1 MKLCGFDAGLEHPLF
16 LIAGPCVVESEQL
29 QVDTAG
35 TLKEITASLG
45 MPFIF
50 KSSFDKANRSSGD
63 SFRGLGM
70 EEGLRILG
78 EVRRQVGVP
87 VLTDVHEYT
96 PFDEVASV
104 VDVLQTPAFLCRQT
118 DFIRKVAEAGK
129 PVNIKKGQFLAPW
142 DMKNVVDK
150 ARATGNEQILVC
162 ERGVSFGYNNLVSD
176 MRSLAVMRETGCPVV
191 FDATHSVQLPGGQ
204 GTKSGGQREFVPVL
218 ARAAIAAGVCR
229 TVRRDPSRPGQ
240 GAQRRSQRLAAG
252 THARTAGNPDGAG
265 RGDQEAGIFGTRA
278 RQRTDLAAIVFTK
291 GGGTSMN
298 EVGSNP
304 ASDVQVRSSH
314 SGMGI
319 AAFVIGLLT
328 LLGLALA
335 LASLVAAIKASGGHL
350 DSHGAAAVGAGLL
363 LLLVGLLALVG
374 TGLGI
379 AGVVQRMQ
387 RRLFAILGLCFNA
400 PVVLL
405 ILLFLVI
412 GLLKK

>member
-1 MKLCGFDAGLEHPLF
+1 
-16 LIAGPCVVESEQL
+16 
-29 QVDTAG
+29 
-35 TLKEITASLG
+35 
-45 MPFIF
+45 
-50 KSSFDKANRSSGD
+50 
-63 SFRGLGM
+63 
-70 EEGLRILG
+70 
-78 EVRRQVGVP
+78 
-87 VLTDVHEYT
+87 
-96 PFDEVASV
+96 
-104 VDVLQTPAFLCRQT
+104 
-118 DFIRKVAEAGK
+118 
-129 PVNIKKGQFLAPW
+129 
-142 DMKNVVDK
+142 
-150 ARATGNEQILVC
+150 
-162 ERGVSFGYNNLVSD
+162 
-176 MRSLAVMRETGCPVV
+176 
-191 FDATHSVQLPGGQ
+191 
-204 GTKSGGQREFVPVL
+204 
-218 ARAAIAAGVCR
+218 
-229 TVRRDPSRPGQ
+229 
-240 GAQRRSQRLAAG
+240 
-252 THARTAGNPDGAG
+252 
-265 RGDQEAGIFGTRA
+265 
-278 RQRTDLAAIVFTK
+278 
-291 GGGTSMN
+291 MN